1 MCISELSDFPTRW
14 QRYDQGN
21 QGRFY
26 SDFTRLTACQK
37 PRIRGTVGRRDLPDW
52 NQVVYGL
59 PPLLLR
65 AAGLAAARGYAAA
78 FLGVA
83 IIGIAALFL
92 TLQSRVSRGRRTSE
106 GGS

>member
-52 NQVVYGL
+52 NQVVYAL
-59 PPLLLR
+59 PQLLLR
-65 AAGLAAARGYAAA
+65 AAVGAAAWGYAAA